1 LSDDPFHPHRKA
13 PSWVHWFVNY
23 AGLVIFLATLLAMKI
38 THHTDDETSIASSW
52 AIVGGSVLA
61 LLVGLVRERRLA
73 PMPLVT
79 AVLGLIFAGLT
90 LVFHDKRFIQ
100 IKPTILYCLFGVF
113 LLTGLVRGKNPLK
126 VLMGDAFH
134 LPDPVVRTLTL
145 RYALFFFA
153 LAVLN
158 EAVWRTQSFIVWG
171 FFKFPGVA
179 ILIFLFAMSQA
190 PLMLKHM
197 PDDEPKA
204 EPADTPPPTD
214 DL

>member
-1 LSDDPFHPHRKA
+1 VSDDPYHPHRKA
-13 PSWVHWFVNY
+13 PQWVHWFVNY
-23 AGLVIFLATLLAMKI
+23 AGLAIFLATVLVMKI
-38 THHTDDETSIASSW
+38 THHSDDETGIASSW

-61 LLVGLVRERRLA
+61 LAVGLIWERRLA

-79 AVLGLIFAGLT
+79 AALGLIFAGLT

-100 IKPTILYCLFGVF
+100 IKPTILYVLFGLF

-145 RYALFFFA
+145 RYALLFFA
-153 LAVLN
+153 LAGLN
-158 EAVWRTQSFIVWG
+158 EAVWRTQSFLVWG

-179 ILIFLFAMSQA
+179 IIIFLFALSQA
-190 PLMLKHM
+190 PLMMKHM
-197 PDDEPKA
+197 PDDEVGEAQP
-204 EPADTPPPTD
+204 PADAP
-214 DL
+214 

>member
-1 LSDDPFHPHRKA
+1 MSGDPFHPHRKA
-13 PSWVHWFVNY
+13 PGWVHWFVNY
-23 AGLVIFLATLLAMKI
+23 AGLAIFLAVVLAMKI
-38 THHTDDETSIASSW
+38 THHSDDETAVASSW

-61 LLVGLVRERRLA
+61 LLVGLVWERRLA

-90 LVFHDKRFIQ
+90 VFFHDKRFIQ
-100 IKPTILYCLFGVF
+100 IKPTILYCLFGLF

-126 VLMGDAFH
+126 VLMGDSFH

-153 LAVLN
+153 LAALN
-158 EAVWRTQSFIVWG
+158 EAVWRTQSFVVWG

-179 ILIFLFAMSQA
+179 ILIFLFAMAQA

-197 PDDEPKA
+197 PDETRDGPGGAAK
-204 EPADTPPPTD
+204 PPTD
-214 DL
+214 SL